1 MYSSTIEQRFNIST
15 QLYCQ
20 MELSAL
26 DSEKSDILIAQ
37 QAGQSN
43 LLKKKINSDD
53 GSLYEFG
60 SVKDLVVSGFSSS
73 IESIPNGKC
82 KKSENYEELNSKGSL
97 LTRVK
102 VKYHEKR
109 GETGGLIHGML
120 RLRNSDTDFKYE
132 SQEVWECKEMEKEQ
146 KKKNKSSNKKTEKD
160 NAGNGENNDQSSGFL
175 RVVNKLKILTP
186 EVRYMETFDGVSI
199 IKDETDLRVIEIKY
213 LDLNNPD
220 EVVKYG
226 GKLVFDDKDKENVKS
241 TYSKGIKSIQK
252 TIDDTAAFI
261 GGNSYSP
268 RSLQMRD
275 YDPLN
280 LVPTGGGQT
289 KSEKTINFKPST
301 DGIQIT
307 MDITPTLTELIT
319 FNEVIECEFLA
330 NEKMHPVVKISIKK
344 SRASETREEQIGMK
358 ENYKQS
364 KYFKWVVR
372 EVWQCKIPNQ
382 VEPIRRIVTEQ
393 HLIKDANKFIYD
405 PILSK
410 VWVELVA
417 EKTILKIKDVRYWNP
432 SNQHTIYLN
441 ASISL
446 AEREVKLKSEFWMSG
461 NMPFNGLENLGGGN
475 AVLQDIWL
483 GLTLTE
489 QEGKDKKTVS
499 RNGPEY
505 KYPLKRISYPDSIR
519 TVTFEKGSR
528 VFQIGSKAS
537 SEIPASTQIWCD
549 IENSRDSKSLLDYV
563 PRVIE
568 YIDGEMFLL
577 DIDLLKDAFTIM
589 KKEVWTC
596 SNGQKSI
603 TRIDTIMCAQDPI
616 HAVRSLGGVEVDS
629 FVFIEQVSSAAVTE
643 TIYILD
649 GKIVKYGGTPSSKSP
664 PSKDDAVS
672 LCSTQPAYIDFPPD
686 EQPPPKGVSSY
697 LKKVG
702 NCISEKISDWL
713 ISYSSKRNLR
723 KMKRFQKE
731 AAAKSRQSVAKSSAS
746 KSTVNN

>member
-1 MYSSTIEQRFNIST
+1 MKMINKKYVSVKYDGKLEVTPASPNANLPRYHNQFK
-15 QLYCQ
+15 QLYPYYRRDDDLYYQLWLKKQREECSRLGLPESTTVVNASSNGEQ
-20 MELSAL
+20 IFIDAPAKVMSYTGVVRCLREQGVNDRFPPHFKTDIYLNGVEISERDFPKYFTIDERIVWTCRYRL
-26 DSEKSDILIAQ
+26 DSFYRIETEFVSNNGVENVFFDNRAEIQYIYSIVLPDGVIGVRFREVRYFDSS
-37 QAGQSN
+37 AGRPI
-43 LLKKKINSDD
+43 K
-53 GSLYEFG
+53 F
-60 SVKDLVVSGFSSS
+60 
-73 IESIPNGKC
+73 IE
-82 KKSENYEELNSKGSL
+82 
-97 LTRVK
+97 
-102 VKYHEKR
+102 
-109 GETGGLIHGML
+109 
-120 RLRNSDTDFKYE
+120 
-132 SQEVWECKEMEKEQ
+132 
-146 KKKNKSSNKKTEKD
+146 KKNQFGRRISIRVRVCERSRSLRIFFINREYSKWE
-160 NAGNGENNDQSSGFL
+160 ENNDQSSGFL

-664 PSKDDAVS
+664 PSKV
-672 LCSTQPAYIDFPPD
+672 
-686 EQPPPKGVSSY
+686 
-697 LKKVG
+697 
-702 NCISEKISDWL
+702 
-713 ISYSSKRNLR
+713 
-723 KMKRFQKE
+723 
-731 AAAKSRQSVAKSSAS
+731 
-746 KSTVNN
+746 